1 MEKKTKSQLKEMYRD
16 LMGTKNLELEIEMVQ
31 EFVDYCKE
39 EHGRIVHGGAVS
51 DDGKR
56 MYVYVD

>member
-1 MEKKTKSQLKEMYRD
+1 MEKTTKQKEEMYRD

-39 EHGRIVHGGAVS
+39 EHDQIVHGGAVS